1 MWRTNKRR
9 IAASVAGLAI
19 IGAIAGVSG
28 AFGRGTAVE
37 VPTTAVIK
45 GEFIDYLQIRGEV
58 KAVRS
63 VALTVPTTGGGDLQI
78 VELAKNGM
86 AIKKGDVV
94 VRFDA
99 SAQERTLDQKRSDLK
114 QAEADVEK
122 AAAEERRRTQ
132 AARADVEQARS
143 ELVRARID
151 LGKAEISSRIDAEK
165 LKVAATVAEEHLKVA
180 EAIERGERAA
190 AAADVTISRQ
200 KGEKAR
206 YDVADSERI
215 VANLTMRAPAEGTV
229 SLLPNTRAGAA
240 FSRSAP
246 EFKRGDRAWFG
257 AAIAELPDLRTVQ
270 MNCRLEEVDRAK
282 VQADAGAT
290 VHADAISDRDFHGTI
305 KQISAMAKPDFT
317 TWPPVRNFD
326 VVITLAD
333 TDARLRPGMNGSARL
348 AVDRLRDVLIVPA
361 SAVFQSGAASVV
373 YVAARSG
380 FERRPV
386 TIVRR
391 NREQAVVTGVREG
404 DRIALREPDTEER

>member
-1 MWRTNKRR
+1 MKTARVITLAV
-9 IAASVAGLAI
+9 IAIGAAASATSVAVRRGGGALPTGAVTRGTFDDYLTLRGDIRPVRSIVLTAPASGGSDLQI
-19 IGAIAGVSG
+19 IDLIRS
-28 AFGRGTAVE
+28 GTAVS
-37 VPTTAVIK
+37 P
-45 GEFIDYLQIRGEV
+45 
-58 KAVRS
+58 
-63 VALTVPTTGGGDLQI
+63 
-78 VELAKNGM
+78 
-86 AIKKGDVV
+86 GDVV

-99 SAQERTLDQKRSDLK
+99 SAQERTRDQKRSELK

-122 AAAEERRRTQ
+122 AEAEERRRTQ

-143 ELVRARID
+143 ELVRARLDIA
-151 LGKAEISSRIDAEK
+151 KVEISSRIDAEK
-165 LKVAATVAEEHLKVA
+165 LRVAVTVAEEHLKAA

-200 KGEKAR
+200 KSDKAR

-270 MNCRLEEVDRAK
+270 MNCRLDEVDRAK
-282 VQADAGAT
+282 VQAGSGAT

-305 KQISAMAKPDFT
+305 KEISAMAKPDFT

-326 VVITLAD
+326 VVITLSD
-333 TDARLRPGMNGSARL
+333 TDTRLRPGMNGSARL
-348 AVDRLRDVLIVPA
+348 AVDQLRDVLIVPA
-361 SAVFQSGAASVV
+361 PAVFQSGGASVV
-373 YVAARSG
+373 YLAARGGG

-391 NREQAVVTGVREG
+391 NRDQAVVTGVAEG
-404 DRIALREPDTEER
+404 QRIALKEPDVEER

>member
-1 MWRTNKRR
+1 MKTARVITLAV
-9 IAASVAGLAI
+9 IAIGAAASAASVAVRRSGGAMPTGAVTRGTFDDYLTLRGDIRPVRSIVLTAPASGGSDLQI
-19 IGAIAGVSG
+19 IDLIRS
-28 AFGRGTAVE
+28 GTAVS
-37 VPTTAVIK
+37 P
-45 GEFIDYLQIRGEV
+45 
-58 KAVRS
+58 
-63 VALTVPTTGGGDLQI
+63 
-78 VELAKNGM
+78 
-86 AIKKGDVV
+86 GDVV

-99 SAQERTLDQKRSDLK
+99 SAQERTRDQKRSELK

-122 AAAEERRRTQ
+122 AEAEERRRTQ

-143 ELVRARID
+143 ELVRARLDIA
-151 LGKAEISSRIDAEK
+151 KVEISSRIDAEK
-165 LKVAATVAEEHLKVA
+165 LRVAVTVAEEHLKAA

-200 KGEKAR
+200 KRDKAS
-206 YDVADSERI
+206 YDVADNERI
-215 VANLTMRAPAEGTV
+215 VSALTMRAPAEGTA

>member
-1 MWRTNKRR
+1 MKTARVMTFAVLA
-9 IAASVAGLAI
+9 IGAAASAASVAVRRGGGTLPTAVVTRGTFDDYLTLRGDIRPVRSIVLTAPASGGSDLQI
-19 IGAIAGVSG
+19 IDLVRG
-28 AFGRGTAVE
+28 GTAV
-37 VPTTAVIK
+37 A
-45 GEFIDYLQIRGEV
+45 
-58 KAVRS
+58 
-63 VALTVPTTGGGDLQI
+63 
-78 VELAKNGM
+78 
-86 AIKKGDVV
+86 
-94 VRFDA
+94 
-99 SAQERTLDQKRSDLK
+99 
-114 QAEADVEK
+114 
-122 AAAEERRRTQ
+122 
-132 AARADVEQARS
+132 
-143 ELVRARID
+143 
-151 LGKAEISSRIDAEK
+151 
-165 LKVAATVAEEHLKVA
+165 
-180 EAIERGERAA
+180 RGERAA

-270 MNCRLEEVDRAK
+270 MNCRLDEVDRAQ
-282 VQADAGAT
+282 VQAGSGPT
-290 VHADAISDRDFHGTI
+290 GHADAISERDFHGTI
-305 KQISAMAKPDFT
+305 REISAMAKPDFT

-326 VVITLAD
+326 VVITLSD
-333 TDARLRPGMNGSARL
+333 TDTRLRPGMNGSARL

>member
-1 MWRTNKRR
+1 MKTARVITLAV
-9 IAASVAGLAI
+9 IAIGAAASAASVAVRRGGGALPTGAVTRGTFDDYLTLRGDIRPVRSIVLTAPASGGSDLQI
-19 IGAIAGVSG
+19 IDLIRS
-28 AFGRGTAVE
+28 GTAVS
-37 VPTTAVIK
+37 P
-45 GEFIDYLQIRGEV
+45 
-58 KAVRS
+58 
-63 VALTVPTTGGGDLQI
+63 
-78 VELAKNGM
+78 
-86 AIKKGDVV
+86 GDVV

-99 SAQERTLDQKRSDLK
+99 SAQERTRDQKRSELK

-122 AAAEERRRTQ
+122 AEAEERRRTQ

-143 ELVRARID
+143 ELVRARLDIA
-151 LGKAEISSRIDAEK
+151 KVEISSRIDAEK
-165 LKVAATVAEEHLKVA
+165 LRVAVTVAEEHLKAA

-200 KGEKAR
+200 KRDKAS
-206 YDVADSERI
+206 YDVADNERI
-215 VANLTMRAPAEGTV
+215 VSALTMRAPAEGTA

-361 SAVFQSGAASVV
+361 SAVFQSGGASVV
-373 YVAARSG
+373 YVAARGG